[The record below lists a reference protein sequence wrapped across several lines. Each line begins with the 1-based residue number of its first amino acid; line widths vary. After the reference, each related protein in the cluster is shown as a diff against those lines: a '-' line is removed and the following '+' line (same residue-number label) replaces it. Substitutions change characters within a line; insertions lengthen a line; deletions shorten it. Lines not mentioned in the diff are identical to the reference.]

1 MKSFQSLCVTVIAA
15 IIAVI
20 VGANVFL
27 IRTDKGGRTG
37 RPYRVEAARIAEQIS
52 SGKIVT
58 SSDDSVHYE
67 CIPGVVRLTEENR
80 ATFYDTNS
88 DYLIKEIDGEIYR
101 FDYTFRPDHS
111 SALFIVNVCV
121 CLIGLIVMALLL
133 VIHKKI
139 IQPFEQLRELPFAL
153 AKGNLTIPLKDS
165 GDNYFGRFVW
175 GLDLLR
181 ETLEQERANALRLQ
195 KDKKTMLLSLSH
207 DIKTPLG
214 VIELQAKAL
223 ERGLYADAAKKK
235 EVAAS
240 ISGKCGE
247 IKEYVDRIVETSREE
262 FLDLQVNPGEFYL
275 SALMSQIAA
284 FYTDKLALLQ
294 TDFSVDQ
301 YENCLV
307 CGDLD
312 RAVEVVQN
320 LIENAIKYGDGK
332 RIALSF
338 SEEEDCLLLSV
349 TNGGCTLSSS
359 ELPHIFDSFWRGANV
374 GSADG
379 SGLGLYICRRLM
391 RLMDGEVFAALD
403 RSQITV
409 TAVFRKA

>member
-1 MKSFQSLCVTVIAA
+1 MKRFQTLFAVVIAA

-20 VGANVFL
+20 VGANLFL
-27 IRTDKGGRTG
+27 IRTEQGGRKS

-52 SGKIVT
+52 SGKFVT
-58 SSDDSVHYE
+58 PSDDSVHYE
-67 CIPGVVRLTEENR
+67 CITGVVRLTEENR

-88 DYLIKEIDGEIYR
+88 DYLIKQIDGELYR
-101 FDYTFRPDHS
+101 FDYHYRPDHS
-111 SALFIVNVCV
+111 SARLTVNVSL
-121 CLIGLIVMALLL
+121 CLTALIVMALLL
-133 VIHKKI
+133 VIRKKI

-153 AKGNLTIPLKDS
+153 AKGNLTMPLKDS

-223 ERGLYADAAKKK
+223 ERGLYSDENKKK

-262 FLDLQVNPGEFYL
+262 FLDLQVQNGEFYL
-275 SALMSQIAA
+275 SDIVKQISG
-284 FYTDKLALLQ
+284 FYTDKLDLLQ
-294 TDFSVDQ
+294 MDFTVDEFTD
-301 YENCLV
+301 CLLK
-307 CGDLD
+307 GDRD

-332 RIALSF
+332 GIAVSF
-338 SEEEDCLLLSV
+338 GTEEDCVLLSV
-349 TNGGCTLSSS
+349 TNGGCTLSPN
-359 ELPHIFDSFWRGANV
+359 ELPHIFDSFWRGSNV
-374 GSADG
+374 GSVDG
-379 SGLGLYICRRLM
+379 SGLGLYICRQLM
-391 RLMDGEVFAALD
+391 RRMNGEVFAELD
-403 RSQITV
+403 GGRITV
-409 TAVFRKA
+409 TAVFHKT